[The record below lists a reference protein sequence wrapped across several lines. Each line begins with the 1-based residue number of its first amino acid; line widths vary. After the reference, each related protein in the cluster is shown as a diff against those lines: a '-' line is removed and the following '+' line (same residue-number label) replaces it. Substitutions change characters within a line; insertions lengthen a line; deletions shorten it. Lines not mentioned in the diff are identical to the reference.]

1 MLEFELA
8 GLLGTD
14 FKELEAELMELLD
27 DGVSIVRNDRNMIQT
42 SAMR

>member
-14 FKELEAELMELLD
+14 FIELEAELVELLD
-27 DGVSIVRNDRNMIQT
+27 KGLSIVPPNADMKV
-42 SAMR
+42 SVGD